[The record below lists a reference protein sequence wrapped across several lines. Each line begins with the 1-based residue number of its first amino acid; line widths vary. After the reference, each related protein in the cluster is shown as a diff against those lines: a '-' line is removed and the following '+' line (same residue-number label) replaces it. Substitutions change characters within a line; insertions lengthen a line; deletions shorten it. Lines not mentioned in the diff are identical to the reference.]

1 MRSAFF
7 NAIPAIMLGL
17 LAGPALAQNKTDQAD
32 VNWGPELNEKT
43 DGDFV
48 EIVGERKDA
57 VYMTMTFK
65 KQLHLQKMDLNMK
78 VLWHKPL
85 ELEIDKKDYALERI
99 YVTDEQII
107 VFSSFFDKKEDQNSL
122 YAKVYDADDFSPKSR
137 MEKVARISAEKA
149 RNSGDFTV
157 HISPDGTKI
166 LVTITPPREKDVV
179 KPREMKVYDMALQ
192 ELWTKKIKTPEN
204 QSISDYRMDNDGT
217 VIAITMFYPEKQER
231 RERKREGKPM
241 YDYHLL
247 VYSKDSEQP
256 SDHPIKVGDRFLQDM
271 QLTLGKEGDI
281 ICGGLYGTKNSW
293 SVRGTFFLKLDR
305 KTKAIKHESY
315 KEFTDDFIT
324 AYMTEKEEKKAKK
337 KAEKKDE
344 DLQLYEYDLDEI
356 IRRDDGGAVMVME
369 QYYMYAVTTCYST
382 PNGGRSCTTTYH
394 YIYNDII
401 VVNIDP
407 DGNIEWAVKVPKR
420 QHTVNDGGY
429 YSSYAMEVKGDKI
442 HLIFNDSGENLY
454 VKSGDKIKQFELKGK
469 DALVT
474 IVTIDGNGDVKREA
488 LFTPERRDVI
498 LKPKDCVQLD
508 NDQMMIYAT
517 RKKEYRFGMI
527 DFK

>member
-1 MRSAFF
+1 MWKHAS
-7 NAIPAIMLGL
+7 GL
-17 LAGPALAQNKTDQAD
+17 MALLVGTLTLPVLAQNKTDQAD
-32 VNWGPELNEKT
+32 VNWGPELNDKT

-48 EIVGERKDA
+48 EIVGEHKDA
-57 VYMTMTFK
+57 VYMTMSFK
-65 KQLHLQKMDLNMK
+65 KKLHLQKMDLNMK

-85 ELEIDKKDYALERI
+85 ELEVDKKDYTLERI
-99 YVTDEQII
+99 YVTDEQVI

-137 MEKVARISAEKA
+137 MQKVARISAEKA
-149 RNSGDFTV
+149 RNSGDFSV
-157 HISPDGTKI
+157 RISPDGSKLMVNI
-166 LVTITPPREKDVV
+166 IPPREKGEV
-179 KPREMKVYDMALQ
+179 KPREIKVFDMGLQ
-192 ELWTKKIKTPEN
+192 ELWSKKVKTPDE
-204 QSISDYRMDNDGT
+204 QVITDLRMDNDGS
-217 VIAITMFYPEKQER
+217 VIAVTMFYPEKQER

-241 YDYHLL
+241 YDHHLL
-247 VYSKDSEQP
+247 VYTKDSEQP
-256 SDHPIKVGDRFLQDM
+256 SDHPIKAGDKFLQDM
-271 QLTLGKEGDI
+271 QITLGKEGDI
-281 ICGGLYGTKNSW
+281 ICGGLYGTRNSW
-293 SVRGTFFLKLDR
+293 NVRGTFFLKLDR
-305 KTKAIKHESY
+305 RTKAIKHESY

-337 KAEKKDE
+337 KADKKDE
-344 DLQLYEYDLDEI
+344 ELELFEFDLDDI

-369 QYYMYAVTTCYST
+369 QYHMYAVTNCYTT

-394 YIYNDII
+394 YIYNDVI

-407 DGNIEWAVKVPKR
+407 EGNIEWAVKVPKR
-420 QHTVNDGGY
+420 QHTTNDGGY

-442 HLIFNDSGENLY
+442 HLIFNDTGENLY
-454 VKSGDKIKQFELKGK
+454 VKPGDKIKQFELSGK

-474 IVTIDGNGDVKREA
+474 IATIDGLGNVKREA

-508 NDQMMIYAT
+508 NDQMLVYAA
-517 RKKEYRFGMI
+517 RKKEYRFGLI